1 MKRLNSISKRL
12 GRKFII
18 KEVINSE
25 TIKPEIKNIK
35 IAGSNVTNDKKT
47 IANHFNEF
55 FTNIGPNLAKKF
67 LRSRL
72 MLQIS

>member
-1 MKRLNSISKRL
+1 MYYQSQFEKA
-12 GRKFII
+12 KFNIKKTWSII

-47 IANHFNEF
+47 IANHFDEF
-55 FTNIGPNLAKKF
+55 FTNIGPNLAKN
-67 LRSRL
+67 S
-72 MLQIS
+72 